1 MKKNVFSGVPVCH
14 DFKGVLKRKM
24 RTVTWTKIAGGG
36 AEESFHPRLKA
47 KLKLLWGCV
56 RATRSLHDEV
66 PVIYILAFILL

>member
-14 DFKGVLKRKM
+14 DFKGGPK
-24 RTVTWTKIAGGG
+24 GGG
-36 AEESFHPRLKA
+36 GGEESFHPRLKA
-47 KLKLLWGCV
+47 KLKPLWGCV